1 MNVHFPAQR
10 RWASRLAHLAV
21 VIVVLALAAATFV
34 LSYTGVHSIVLQ
46 AGVPTRLARIYPGIF
61 DAALVIACAAA
72 LMLREGHWW
81 ARAYAWLSIIL
92 VIAVVGAADAVHAM
106 NVALPHRKTAGVVAA
121 APWVLV
127 LLGFSLWLTMLR
139 QSRTQHTGQPLQPM
153 VEPTTVEPTTVEP
166 TVPEL
171 RRPEATPAEP
181 APAESAAAS
190 PIPEDTSGDE
200 ETPVSS
206 DAIAPEE
213 AIAPKETAALQ
224 ETTTSEEAAP
234 AEVAATAEPV
244 AVAEPEPA
252 PASETPAEEDTR
264 TPEPTGEGQPL
275 LQQAVAEN
283 EATDEPGALSQDYWD
298 ADDEGESGDEPAV
311 APSAAAP
318 PAMRLRRVPAI
329 PDEQEEPPPPFA
341 TVPRFRRVR
350 STPTPP
356 EDDEED
362 Q

>member
-34 LSYTGVHSIVLQ
+34 LSYTGVHSIALQ

-72 LMLREGHWW
+72 LMLREGRWW

-106 NVALPHRKTAGVVAA
+106 NVALPHRETAGVIAA

-127 LLGFSLWLTMLR
+127 LLGFTLWLTMLR
-139 QSRTQHTGQPLQPM
+139 QSRTRSAGEPLQPP
-153 VEPTTVEPTTVEP
+153 VPQPTLTAPQLTA
-166 TVPEL
+166 PEL
-171 RRPEATPAEP
+171 PRLVSDEAT
-181 APAESAAAS
+181 
-190 PIPEDTSGDE
+190 
-200 ETPVSS
+200 
-206 DAIAPEE
+206 APEE
-213 AIAPKETAALQ
+213 DEAAAPEGDEAAAPEETA
-224 ETTTSEEAAP
+224 P
-234 AEVAATAEPV
+234 ADPDEGQSLPERATAE
-244 AVAEPEPA
+244 
-252 PASETPAEEDTR
+252 SETA
-264 TPEPTGEGQPL
+264 
-275 LQQAVAEN
+275 
-283 EATDEPGALSQDYWD
+283 DEPGALTQNYWD
-298 ADDEGESGDEPAV
+298 TSNAGEPDSQLAT
-311 APSAAAP
+311 AP
-318 PAMRLRRVPAI
+318 PAMRGRRVPAV
-329 PDEQEEPPPPFA
+329 PDEEEPPLPFV
-341 TVPRFRRVR
+341 TVPRLRRVR

>member
-34 LSYTGVHSIVLQ
+34 LSYTGVHSIALQ

-106 NVALPHRKTAGVVAA
+106 NVALPHRETAGIIAA

-127 LLGFSLWLTMLR
+127 LLGFTLWLTMLR
-139 QSRTQHTGQPLQPM
+139 QSRTRSAGEPLQP
-153 VEPTTVEPTTVEP
+153 PAPAPRPALTAPQLTA
-166 TVPEL
+166 PEL
-171 RRPEATPAEP
+171 PRPVSDEATAPEETAPAEP
-181 APAESAAAS
+181 DEGQSLPERAAES
-190 PIPEDTSGDE
+190 
-200 ETPVSS
+200 
-206 DAIAPEE
+206 
-213 AIAPKETAALQ
+213 ETA
-224 ETTTSEEAAP
+224 
-234 AEVAATAEPV
+234 
-244 AVAEPEPA
+244 
-252 PASETPAEEDTR
+252 
-264 TPEPTGEGQPL
+264 
-275 LQQAVAEN
+275 
-283 EATDEPGALSQDYWD
+283 DEPGALAHNYWD
-298 ADDEGESGDEPAV
+298 TGNTGEPDSQLAT
-311 APSAAAP
+311 AP
-318 PAMRLRRVPAI
+318 PAMRDRRVPAV
-329 PDEQEEPPPPFA
+329 PDEEEPPLPFV
-341 TVPRFRRVR
+341 TVPRLRRVR